1 MSHRMEET
9 MTDDMG
15 VDMELRAAL
24 RLLDPGHDDGDYWSR
39 FGDLVARSV
48 APELERRQRLAAMSV
63 GDVLAGW
70 ARTLVPTAML
80 AAAIAGVALM
90 RAPASEGPVFLGI
103 EELLVSE
110 LTGITI
116 PQIAPDA
123 PGNPVTLAAELF

>member
-1 MSHRMEET
+1 MSHRMEQT
-9 MTDDMG
+9 MTDELG
-15 VDMELRAAL
+15 VDVELRAAL
-24 RLLDPGHDDGDYWSR
+24 RLLDPANDDEDYWSR
-39 FGDLVARSV
+39 FGDRVARV
-48 APELERRQRLAAMSV
+48 AAPELERRQRLAAMSV

-90 RAPASEGPVFLGI
+90 RAPSAESTDFLGI